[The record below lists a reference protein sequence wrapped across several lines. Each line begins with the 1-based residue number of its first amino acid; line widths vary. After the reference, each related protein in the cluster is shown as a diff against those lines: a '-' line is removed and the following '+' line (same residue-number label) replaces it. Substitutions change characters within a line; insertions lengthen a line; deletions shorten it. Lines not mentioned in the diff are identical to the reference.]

1 MAAPTPAPSPGV
13 HAAATDGSASTGT
26 SGSGTTP
33 SEMTAALD
41 PVVEYESDADFH
53 LAGDE
58 EGLGYCSVCPLSKS
72 NAYVAPF
79 SVLLLAIMFMS
90 RRFHIHY
97 VPS

>member
-1 MAAPTPAPSPGV
+1 
-13 HAAATDGSASTGT
+13 
-26 SGSGTTP
+26 
-33 SEMTAALD
+33 MTAALD